1 MTLEE
6 IYYVGQTIAV
16 FFLIVSIVFA
26 AWQIRINT
34 KAVRAAS
41 RHAVD
46 MSWAENSMG
55 TARDPEMARR
65 WYDII
70 RNDIKVDDVDPLDL
84 QMMHAHFRAVMFTFQ
99 SHYFLW
105 REGSLPREHWEYER
119 EFARR
124 LIRSPLGK
132 HLYAI
137 DLHQRTIREGFR
149 EEIEAAPMYGDVE
162 LQAPGARAP
171 SPPAGA

>member
-16 FFLIVSIVFA
+16 VVLVISILFA

-46 MSWAENSMG
+46 MSWAQNSMEN
-55 TARDPEMARR
+55 ARDREMARR

-70 RNDIKVDDVDPLDL
+70 RNDISVEDIEPLDL
-84 QMMHAHFRAVMFTFQ
+84 QQMHGYFRATMFTFQ
-99 SHYFLW
+99 AHYFLW

-124 LIRSPLGK
+124 LIRSPLGR
-132 HLYAI
+132 HFYAI
-137 DLHQRTIREGFR
+137 DLHQRTIRSGFR
-149 EEIEAAPMYGDVE
+149 EEIEAEPMYGDVG
-162 LQAPGARAP
+162 LQAPDVRAP
-171 SPPAGA
+171 TRPSA